1 MASIGQTAAQPTT
14 QVERPARALLGWM
27 PTNDALLML
36 TGRRQDVTPTEEQ
49 KQFAERLQAAV
60 ACRPSGIDQ
69 SGLEQPPPGELST
82 YIAKLEKD
90 PAAAGLMGSGARVA
104 LVDLSCVLAAQ
115 PLVHVDH
122 AEERVARIDA
132 GDVVS
137 VAKISLPI
145 AQPVQLPATFD
156 QAQKAWVL
164 TSANPNLRLTGAGQS
179 PTPGGPMFG
188 FTVALLTSFVRV
200 ARYQKRYILVDGYHR
215 AHGFL
220 RRGIN
225 VVPAFITEVSSFEAL
240 GLPTVGM
247 LPQDTY
253 LGDRPPVL
261 ADYLSNEVAAEVT
274 VPITQKTIVI
284 AGLELQTAG

>member
-1 MASIGQTAAQPTT
+1 MLSISQAAVQPTA

-36 TGRRQDVTPTEEQ
+36 NGRRQDVTPTEEQ
-49 KQFAERLQAAV
+49 KQFAARLQAAV
-60 ACRPSGIDQ
+60 ARRPSGVDQ

-82 YIAKLEKD
+82 YIAELEKD
-90 PAAAGLMGSGARVA
+90 PAAAGLIGSGARVA
-104 LVDLSCVLAAQ
+104 LVDLARVLAAQ

-122 AEERVARIDA
+122 AEDRVSRIDA
-132 GDVVS
+132 ADLVS

-145 AQPVQLPATFD
+145 TQPVQLPATFD

-164 TSANPNLRLTGAGQS
+164 TSANPNLRLTGVGQS
-179 PTPGGPMFG
+179 PTPGGPLFG

-200 ARYQKRYILVDGYHR
+200 ARYQTRYILVDGYHR

-220 RRGIN
+220 RLGIG
-225 VVPAFITEVSSFEAL
+225 VVPAFVTEVSSFEAL

-274 VPITQKTIVI
+274 VPVTQKTIVI